1 MKILLNGL
9 LLFALVVTGCT
20 SRSKAQARAQAA
32 FFAGQQEAMTR
43 KSDAQ
48 RTSVR
53 VLGNVRYPEI
63 AWTEGLTLARAI
75 VAAEYLDRQDPRQ
88 IVVVRQRERF
98 PVDPNL
104 LLRGEDFPLEPGDTV
119 ELHP

>member
-1 MKILLNGL
+1 MKTFLCGL
-9 LLFALVVTGCT
+9 LLFVLAVTGCT

-43 KSDAQ
+43 VSDAQ
-48 RTSVR
+48 RTSIR

-63 AWTEGLTLARAI
+63 AWTDGLTLAKAI
-75 VAAEYLDRQDPRQ
+75 VAAECLDLQNPRQ

-104 LLRGEDFPLEPGDTV
+104 LLRGEDVPLEPGDTV